1 VNCYSKKNTI
11 KKLGYIMA
19 HSNNS
24 VLVVDSLVKTF
35 KQKKLFGVQKEFI
48 AVNGI
53 SFSLQEGEIL
63 GFLGPNGAGKT
74 TTIQI
79 LLSLMT
85 PTSGTITYFGKNF
98 FQHRSEILQHVAFAS
113 AYTKLPGRLTIFENL
128 DIYGRLFGLP
138 TEIRK
143 IKIKDFL
150 SFFGMWGIRD
160 KPAGLLSAGQTT
172 RVMLAKAFL
181 ADPKIVLLDEPTA
194 SLDPDVA
201 FDVRNFVVQQQK
213 ERKISVLFTSHN
225 MAEVEEICDRVLILK
240 NGSIIANNT
249 PDEIASSISKTR
261 VSLMIGKDG
270 LARAEKL
277 AQDLNLFYTSSEH
290 FIEIHIDERD
300 VAQLLVKLAQKEVD
314 YSQIS
319 IDKPTLQ
326 DYFLHIAKQ

>member
-1 VNCYSKKNTI
+1 
-11 KKLGYIMA
+11 MA
-19 HSNNS
+19 HSNKA
-24 VLVVDSLVKTF
+24 VLIVDSLTKIF
-35 KQKKLFGVQKEFI
+35 SQKKLFRPKKEFI

-53 SFSLQEGEIL
+53 SFTLHEGEIL

-85 PTSGTITYFGKNF
+85 PTSGSITYFGKNF
-98 FQHRSEILQHVAFAS
+98 FKYRSEILQYVAFAS

-128 DIYGRLFGLP
+128 DINGRLYGLNEAARK
-138 TEIRK
+138 TK
-143 IKIKDFL
+143 IKEFL

-201 FDVRNFVVQQQK
+201 YDVRKFVVQQQRD
-213 ERKISVLFTSHN
+213 RKISVLFTSHN

-249 PDEIASSISKTR
+249 PEEIALSISKTR
-261 VSLMIGKDG
+261 VSLMVTGDS
-270 LARAEKL
+270 LEKTKQY
-277 AQDLNLFYTSSEH
+277 AQEQNLHYQITEP
-290 FIEIHIDERD
+290 FIEIQIDEHD
-300 VAQLLVKLAQKEVD
+300 IAKLLANLAQRSVA

-319 IDKPTLQ
+319 IEKPTLQ

>member
-1 VNCYSKKNTI
+1 
-11 KKLGYIMA
+11 MA
-19 HSNNS
+19 QSNKS
-24 VLVVDSLVKTF
+24 ILVVDTLTKIFSK
-35 KQKKLFGVQKEFI
+35 KKLFGPKKEFI

-53 SFSLQEGEIL
+53 SFSLHEGEIL

-98 FQHRSEILQHVAFAS
+98 FRYRSEILQYVAFAS

-128 DIYGRLFGLP
+128 DIYGRLFGLDS
-138 TEIRK
+138 TIRK
-143 IKIKDFL
+143 AKIKEFL

-181 ADPKIVLLDEPTA
+181 ADPKVVLLDEPTA

-201 FDVRNFVVQQQK
+201 YDVRKFVVQQQRD
-213 ERKISVLFTSHN
+213 RKISVLFTSHN

-240 NGSIIANNT
+240 NGSIIADNT
-249 PDEIASSISKTR
+249 PEEIASSISKTR
-261 VSLMIGKDG
+261 VSLMVAGDN
-270 LARAEKL
+270 LAKTERY
-277 AQDLNLFYTSSEH
+277 AQEQNLKYQITEH
-290 FIEIHIDERD
+290 FIEIHIDEQN
-300 VAQLLVKLAQKEVD
+300 VAQLLSYLAQQGVI
-314 YSQIS
+314 YTQIS
-319 IDKPTLQ
+319 IEKPTLE

>member
-1 VNCYSKKNTI
+1 MI
-11 KKLGYIMA
+11 G
-19 HSNNS
+19 SNSS
-24 VLVVDSLVKTF
+24 VLVVDTLVKIF
-35 KQKKLFGVQKEFI
+35 KQKKIFGPQKEFI

-98 FQHRSEILQHVAFAS
+98 FKHRSEILQHVAFAS

-143 IKIKDFL
+143 AKIKEFL
-150 SFFGMWGIRD
+150 SFFGMWGIRE

-201 FDVRNFVVQQQK
+201 YDVRNFVVQQQK

-249 PDEIASSISKTR
+249 PEEIASSISKTR
-261 VSLMIGKDG
+261 VSLMVGKDS
-270 LARAEKL
+270 LVKSEQL
-277 AQDLNLFYTSSEH
+277 AQEQKLYYKITEH

-300 VAQLLVKLAQKEVD
+300 VAQLLSKLAQKEVA

>member
-1 VNCYSKKNTI
+1 
-11 KKLGYIMA
+11 MA
-19 HSNNS
+19 QSNKP
-24 VLVVDSLVKTF
+24 VLVVDTLTKIFSN
-35 KQKKLFGVQKEFI
+35 KKLFGAKKEFI

-53 SFSLQEGEIL
+53 SFSLHEGEVL

-85 PTSGTITYFGKNF
+85 PTSGTVTYFGKNF
-98 FQHRSEILQHVAFAS
+98 FTHRSEVLQDVAFAS

-128 DIYGRLFGLP
+128 DIYGRLYGLP
-138 TEIRK
+138 TEARNAR
-143 IKIKDFL
+143 IKEFL
-150 SFFGMWGIRD
+150 SFFGMWGLRN
-160 KPAGLLSAGQTT
+160 KPSGLLSAGQTT

-181 ADPKIVLLDEPTA
+181 ATPKIVLLDEPTA

-201 FDVRNFVVQQQK
+201 HDVRKFVQQQQAD
-213 ERKISVLFTSHN
+213 RKISVLFTSHN

-249 PDEIASSISKTR
+249 PEEIASSISKTR
-261 VSLMIGKDG
+261 VSLMVGGDSLIKTEQY
-270 LARAEKL
+270 ARE
-277 AQDLNLFYTSSEH
+277 QNLKYKITEP
-290 FIEIHIDERD
+290 FIEMHVDEHD
-300 VAQLLVKLAQKEVD
+300 VAQLLSNLAQRGVA

-319 IDKPTLQ
+319 IEKPTLE

>member
-1 VNCYSKKNTI
+1 
-11 KKLGYIMA
+11 MA
-19 HSNNS
+19 HLNKSQKPI
-24 VLVVDSLVKTF
+24 LVVDSLTKIF
-35 KQKKLFGVQKEFI
+35 SQKKLFGSKKDFT

-53 SFSLQEGEIL
+53 SFQLHEGEIL

-85 PTSGTITYFGKNF
+85 PTSGSISYFGKNF
-98 FQHRSEILQHVAFAS
+98 FQYRSEILQNVAFAS

-128 DIYGRLFGLP
+128 DIYGRLYGLNSE
-138 TEIRK
+138 TRKSK
-143 IKIKDFL
+143 IKEFL

-160 KPAGLLSAGQTT
+160 KPAGVLSAGQTT

-201 FDVRNFVVQQQK
+201 FDVRKFVVAQQ
-213 ERKISVLFTSHN
+213 RDRNISVLFTSHN

-249 PDEIASSISKTR
+249 PEEIASSISKTK
-261 VSLMIGKDG
+261 VSLMVAGES
-270 LARAEKL
+270 LAKTEHY
-277 AQDLNLFYTSSEH
+277 AQQKQLQYKITEH
-290 FIEIHIDERD
+290 FIEIHIDEHE
-300 VAQLLVKLAQKEVD
+300 VAQLLSKLALEGVS
-314 YSQIS
+314 YTQIS
-319 IDKPTLQ
+319 IEKPTLE

>member
-1 VNCYSKKNTI
+1 MMSSK
-11 KKLGYIMA
+11 
-19 HSNNS
+19 NS
-24 VLVVDSLVKTF
+24 VLIVDSLVKIF
-35 KQKKLFGVQKEFI
+35 QQKKLFGFQKEFI

-98 FQHRSEILQHVAFAS
+98 FKHRSEILQHVAFAS

-128 DIYGRLFGLP
+128 DVYGRLFGLP
-138 TEIRK
+138 TELRKAK
-143 IKIKDFL
+143 IKEFL
-150 SFFGMWGIRD
+150 SFFGMWGIRE

-181 ADPKIVLLDEPTA
+181 ADPRIVLLDEPTA

-201 FDVRNFVVQQQK
+201 YDVRNFVVQQQK

-225 MAEVEEICDRVLILK
+225 MAEVEQICDRVLILK

-249 PDEIASSISKTR
+249 PEEIASSISKTR
-261 VSLMIGKDG
+261 VSLMVGKDS
-270 LARAEKL
+270 LIKSEQL
-277 AQDLNLFYTSSEH
+277 AQEQKLSYTITEH
-290 FIEIHIDERD
+290 FIEIHIDEKD
-300 VAQLLVKLAQKEVD
+300 VAQLLTKLAQNEVV

>member
-1 VNCYSKKNTI
+1 MSHSKK
-11 KKLGYIMA
+11 
-19 HSNNS
+19 S
-24 VLVVDSLVKTF
+24 VLEVDSLVKIF
-35 KQKKLFGVQKEFI
+35 SQKGWFGKQKEFI

-85 PTSGTITYFGKNF
+85 PTSGRITYFGKNF
-98 FQHRSEILQHVAFAS
+98 FKYRSEILQDVAFAS
-113 AYTKLPGRLTIFENL
+113 AYTKLPARLTIFENL
-128 DIYGRLFGLP
+128 DIYGRLFGLS
-138 TEIRK
+138 ESMRAAK
-143 IKIKDFL
+143 IKEFL
-150 SFFGMWGIRD
+150 SFFGMWGLRD

-201 FDVRNFVVQQQK
+201 YDVRNFVIQQQ
-213 ERKISVLFTSHN
+213 RDRNISVLFTSHN

-240 NGSIIANNT
+240 NGSIIADNT
-249 PDEIASSISKTR
+249 PEEIALSISKTR
-261 VSLMIGKDG
+261 LSIMVKGENQTKT
-270 LARAEKL
+270 EQY
-277 AQDLNLFYTSSEH
+277 AQEQHLSYQITEH
-290 FIEIHIDERD
+290 FIEIQVDEERI
-300 VAQLLVKLAQKEVD
+300 ASLLADLAKRNVN

-319 IDKPTLQ
+319 IEKPTLE

>member
-1 VNCYSKKNTI
+1 MN
-11 KKLGYIMA
+11 
-19 HSNNS
+19 HSNNP
-24 VLVVDSLVKTF
+24 VLIVDSLIKVF
-35 KQKKLFGVQKEFI
+35 SQKPWFGPRKEFT

-79 LLSLMT
+79 LLSLMS

-98 FQHRSEILQHVAFAS
+98 FRYRSEVLQHIAFAS

-128 DIYGRLFGLP
+128 DIYGRLYGLSSS
-138 TEIRK
+138 TRKAK
-143 IKIKDFL
+143 IKEFL
-150 SFFGMWGIRD
+150 SFFGMWGLRD
-160 KPAGLLSAGQTT
+160 KPSGLLSAGQTT

-201 FDVRNFVVQQQK
+201 YDVRKFVMQQQRD
-213 ERKISVLFTSHN
+213 RKISVLFTSHN

-249 PDEIASSISKTR
+249 PEEIASSISKTR
-261 VSLMIGKDG
+261 VSIMMNKESIVKAEQY
-270 LARAEKL
+270 AREH
-277 AQDLNLFYTSSEH
+277 NLHYQITEH
-290 FIEIHIDERD
+290 FIEIHIDEH
-300 VAQLLVKLAQKEVD
+300 AIAALLSSLAQQSVI

-319 IDKPTLQ
+319 IEKPTLE